1 MRARARVVAAAQE
14 ALGDATAAESTSAVR
29 SDAIDQWLSSYLE
42 MPVKLSFEGSVGD
55 ALRGTFEGVSLEIA
69 GVATA
74 WLPLERIALHAD
86 ARHPHAGPAR
96 GLAVEG
102 PVVSIT
108 VGQRDL
114 DRWQGGSQ
122 LPFRLSL
129 GEKGLIV
136 NTGVAGVVL
145 SEFEAQL
152 EVVSGW
158 FVLRPRRASILGI
171 PSQLASWLR
180 AYLPLPPISPEAR
193 LSGIDHAAGQHHAA
207 LLDHR
212 LRGEDL
218 ARHAAAAAQ
227 AAAAVGGLDRAA
239 YRSARA

>member
-1 MRARARVVAAAQE
+1 
-14 ALGDATAAESTSAVR
+14 VR

-42 MPVKLSFEGSVGD
+42 LPVKLSFEGSVGD
-55 ALRGTFEGVSLEIA
+55 ALRGTFEGVALEIA

-74 WLPLERIALHAD
+74 WLPLERIRLRASRAALT
-86 ARHPHAGPAR
+86 PGLPAM
-96 GLAVEG
+96 LAVEE

-129 GEKGLIV
+129 GEKGLTV
-136 NTGVAGVVL
+136 NTGVAGVVI

-152 EVVSGW
+152 EVVGGW
-158 FVLRPRRASILGI
+158 FVLRPRRAAILGI

-180 AYLPLPPISPEAR
+180 AYLPLPPISPAAR
-193 LSGIDHAAGQHHAA
+193 LSGIDHAPGQLTLHFSISDFEEKITPG
-207 LLDHR
+207 LLNR
-212 LRGEDL
+212 LRKRL
-218 ARHAAAAAQ
+218 LPW
-227 AAAAVGGLDRAA
+227 VG
-239 YRSARA
+239 

>member
-1 MRARARVVAAAQE
+1 
-14 ALGDATAAESTSAVR
+14 VR

-42 MPVKLSFEGSVGD
+42 LPVKLSFEGSVGD
-55 ALRGTFEGVSLEIA
+55 ALRGTFEGASLEIA

-74 WLPLERIALHAD
+74 WLPLERIRLRASRAILT
-86 ARHPHAGPAR
+86 PGLPAR
-96 GLAVEG
+96 LAVEK

-129 GEKGLIV
+129 GEKGLTV
-136 NTGVAGVVL
+136 NTGVAGVVI

-152 EVVSGW
+152 EVVGGW

-171 PSQLASWLR
+171 PSQLATWLR
-180 AYLPLPPISPEAR
+180 AYLPLPPVSPEAR
-193 LSGIDHAAGQHHAA
+193 LSGIDHAPGQLTLHFSISDFEEKIAPG
-207 LLDHR
+207 LLNR
-212 LRGEDL
+212 LRKRLLPWIG
-218 ARHAAAAAQ
+218 
-227 AAAAVGGLDRAA
+227 
-239 YRSARA
+239 

>member
-1 MRARARVVAAAQE
+1 M
-14 ALGDATAAESTSAVR
+14 R

-42 MPVKLSFEGSVGD
+42 LPVKLSFEGSVGD

-74 WLPLERIALHAD
+74 WLPLERIRLRA
-86 ARHPHAGPAR
+86 ARASLTPGLPAA
-96 GLAVEG
+96 LAVEE

-136 NTGVAGVVL
+136 NTGVAGVVI

-152 EVVSGW
+152 EVAGGW
-158 FVLRPRRASILGI
+158 FVLRPRRASLLGL

-180 AYLPLPPISPEAR
+180 ADLPLPPISPAAR
-193 LSGIDHAAGQHHAA
+193 LSGIDHAPGQLTLHFSISDFEEKITPG
-207 LLDHR
+207 LLQR
-212 LRGEDL
+212 LRKRL
-218 ARHAAAAAQ
+218 LPW
-227 AAAAVGGLDRAA
+227 VG
-239 YRSARA
+239 

>member
-1 MRARARVVAAAQE
+1 
-14 ALGDATAAESTSAVR
+14 VR

-42 MPVKLSFEGSVGD
+42 LPVKLSFEGSVGD

-74 WLPLERIALHAD
+74 WLPLERIELSA
-86 ARHPHAGPAR
+86 ARATLTPGLPAS
-96 GLAVEG
+96 LAMAEPAVA
-102 PVVSIT
+102 IT

-114 DRWQGGSQ
+114 DRWQRRFQ

-129 GEKGLIV
+129 AEKGVIV
-136 NTGVAGVVL
+136 HTEFAGLAL
-145 SEFEAQL
+145 SEFETGL
-152 EVVSGW
+152 EVVNGW

-193 LSGIDHAAGQHHAA
+193 LCGIDHAPGQLTLHFAISDFEEKITPG
-207 LLDHR
+207 LLQR
-212 LRGEDL
+212 LRKRL
-218 ARHAAAAAQ
+218 LPW
-227 AAAAVGGLDRAA
+227 VG
-239 YRSARA
+239 

>member
-1 MRARARVVAAAQE
+1 M
-14 ALGDATAAESTSAVR
+14 
-29 SDAIDQWLSSYLE
+29 
-42 MPVKLSFEGSVGD
+42 
-55 ALRGTFEGVSLEIA
+55 
-69 GVATA
+69 
-74 WLPLERIALHAD
+74 
-86 ARHPHAGPAR
+86 
-96 GLAVEG
+96 LAVEE

-114 DRWQGGSQ
+114 DRWQSGSQ

-136 NTGVAGVVL
+136 NTGVAGVVI

-152 EVVSGW
+152 EVAGGW

-193 LSGIDHAAGQHHAA
+193 LSGIDHAPGKLTLHFSISDFEENITRG
-207 LLDHR
+207 LLQR
-212 LRGEDL
+212 LRKRLLPWMG
-218 ARHAAAAAQ
+218 
-227 AAAAVGGLDRAA
+227 
-239 YRSARA
+239 

>member
-1 MRARARVVAAAQE
+1 M
-14 ALGDATAAESTSAVR
+14 R

-42 MPVKLSFEGSVGD
+42 LPVKLSFEGSVGD
-55 ALRGTFEGVSLEIA
+55 ALRGTFEGVALEVA

-74 WLPLERIALHAD
+74 WLPLERIALRA
-86 ARHPHAGPAR
+86 ARATLTPGLPAV
-96 GLAVEG
+96 LAVEE

-114 DRWQGGSQ
+114 DRWQGRFQ

-129 GEKGLIV
+129 AAKGVIV
-136 NTGVAGVVL
+136 HTELAGVAL
-145 SEFEAQL
+145 SEFETGL
-152 EVVSGW
+152 EVVNGW

-193 LSGIDHAAGQHHAA
+193 LSGIDHAAGRLTLHFAISDFEEKVTPGMLQ
-207 LLDHR
+207 R
-212 LRGEDL
+212 LRKRLLPWMG
-218 ARHAAAAAQ
+218 
-227 AAAAVGGLDRAA
+227 
-239 YRSARA
+239 